1 MHLVSHG
8 GLQCN
13 WVGEVCQGSKN
24 ISWRNSF
31 HHFLLLWE
39 SNWSVSSVVSL
50 IRSRCLQR
58 MTVTSAV
65 NCTLYTPSPDCRT
78 PHLLSCQLA
87 PLCNCLVNHLKV
99 WMNNWGGWVVR
110 WEETLWAGGTGTSW
124 APPACPVSGSVWEIS
139 RHGRT
144 VSAHPQYDEFICY
157 DSHTEGRERLARSP
171 GSESK
176 YVWWDW
182 CVLATH
188 NTKVTLAPR
197 KIVNS

>member
-39 SNWSVSSVVSL
+39 STWSVSSVVSL

-78 PHLLSCQLA
+78 PHLLSCQYWL
-87 PLCNCLVNHLKV
+87 LCVIV
-99 WMNNWGGWVVR
+99 WSIIWKYEWTIEAAELCGERRHCGQAGLGPVGPHQPVQSVGQSEKSPVMAG
-110 WEETLWAGGTGTSW
+110 LWALTHNMMSLSAMIPTLR
-124 APPACPVSGSVWEIS
+124 A
-139 RHGRT
+139 
-144 VSAHPQYDEFICY
+144 VSALRGAQGASPSMYDEI
-157 DSHTEGRERLARSP
+157 DVSWPLTILKSPWHHTR
-171 GSESK
+171 
-176 YVWWDW
+176 
-182 CVLATH
+182 
-188 NTKVTLAPR
+188 
-197 KIVNS
+197 